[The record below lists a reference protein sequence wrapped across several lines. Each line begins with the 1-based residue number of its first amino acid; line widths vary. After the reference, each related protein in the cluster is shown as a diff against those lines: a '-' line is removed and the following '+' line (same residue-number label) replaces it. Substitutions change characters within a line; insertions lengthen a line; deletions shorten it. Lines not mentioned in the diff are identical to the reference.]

1 MSSTPSAAGP
11 PAPPV
16 AFTRYQKGV
25 VALLATL
32 QFTIILDFMILSPLG
47 AILMPSLHI
56 TAGQFGWVVSVY
68 AFAAGA
74 AGVLA
79 AGFAD
84 RFDRKKLLI
93 VFYSG
98 FVVGTLCCALA
109 PNYQMLVFARM
120 ITGLFAGVV
129 GSTVFAIITDLFPP
143 QARGRVMGVVQT
155 AFAASQVL
163 GIPLG
168 LFLANHWGWHVPFMA
183 IVAFGLGVI
192 AFIAAFLQPVD
203 AHLRLTEARVGA
215 FDHLLHTVTTPRYLQ
230 GFATTALLATG
241 GFMLMPFG
249 SAFSV
254 NNVGVSMAQLPLIY
268 LFVGATS
275 ILAGPLVGR
284 LNDRIG
290 SLKTFAIGSSL
301 SIVMCLIYT
310 HLAITP
316 LWIFILVNVVL
327 FVSVSA
333 RMISSQA
340 LISQV
345 PAPASRGAFMAINS
359 SVQQVSG
366 GLAAALAGA
375 IVYAPAK
382 GPLQHFEII
391 GYVICSA
398 TALTLIMM
406 VALARRMAREKVA

>member
-1 MSSTPSAAGP
+1 MNPPHPTTPIPLS
-11 PAPPV
+11 
-16 AFTRYQKGV
+16 FTRYQKGV

-56 TAGQFGWVVSVY
+56 TASKFGAVVSAY

-74 AGVLA
+74 AGFLA
-79 AGFAD
+79 AGYAD

-109 PNYQMLVFARM
+109 PSYEMLLAARM
-120 ITGLFAGVV
+120 VTGLFAGVV
-129 GSTVFAIITDLFPP
+129 GSTVFAIITDLFGP
-143 QARGRVMGVVQT
+143 QQRGRVMGVVQT

-183 IVAFGLGVI
+183 IVVFGLGVI
-192 AFIAAFLQPVD
+192 AFIAAFLHPVD
-203 AHLRLTEARVGA
+203 EHLRLSEAKASPLV
-215 FDHLLHTVTTPRYLQ
+215 HLLRTVSTPRYLQ

-254 NNVGVSMAQLPLIY
+254 NNVGVAMSQLPLIY
-268 LFVGATS
+268 LFVGITS
-275 ILAGPLVGR
+275 MLAGPLIGR
-284 LNDRIG
+284 LNDKIG
-290 SLKTFAIGSSL
+290 SLKTFAMGSSL
-301 SIVMCLIYT
+301 SIVMCLVYT
-310 HLAITP
+310 HLGITP
-316 LWIFILVNVVL
+316 LWIFIVVNVVL

-345 PAPASRGAFMAINS
+345 PAPASRGAFMAVNS
-359 SVQQVSG
+359 SLQQVSG

-375 IVYAPAK
+375 IVYAPEH
-382 GPLQHFEII
+382 GPLQHFDTI

-398 TALTLIMM
+398 TVVTLVMM
-406 VALARRMAREKVA
+406 VALSRRMAREKVA

>member
-1 MSSTPSAAGP
+1 MEPAVPASAA
-11 PAPPV
+11 PAPST
-16 AFTRYQKGV
+16 FSSYQKGV

-47 AILMPSLHI
+47 AILMPALHI
-56 TAGQFGWVVSVY
+56 SASQFGLVVSAY

-74 AGVLA
+74 AGFLA

-93 VFYSG
+93 LFYGG
-98 FVVGTLCCALA
+98 FVIGTLCCALA
-109 PNYQMLVFARM
+109 PSYQMLLLART

-129 GSTVFAIITDLFPP
+129 GSTVFAIITDLFPA
-143 QARGRVMGVVQT
+143 QMRGRVMGIVQT

-168 LFLANHWGWHVPFMA
+168 LFLANHWGWHLPFVT
-183 IVAFGLGVI
+183 IVVFGLGVVGVI
-192 AFIAAFLQPVD
+192 VGFLRPVD
-203 AHLRLTEARVGA
+203 EHLRLLEARSSPLR
-215 FDHLLHTVTTPRYLQ
+215 HLLHTVSQSRYLQ

-254 NNVGVSMAQLPLIY
+254 NNVGVAMGQLPIIY
-268 LFVGATS
+268 LVVGVSS
-275 ILAGPLVGR
+275 IVVGPMIGR

-290 SLKTFAIGSSL
+290 SLKTFAAGSSL
-301 SIVMCLIYT
+301 SIVMCLVYT
-310 HLAITP
+310 HLGVTP
-316 LWIFILVNVVL
+316 LWIFVFVNVVL
-327 FVSVSA
+327 FSSVSA

-345 PAPASRGAFMAINS
+345 PAPASRGAFMAVNS
-359 SVQQVSG
+359 SVQQISG

-375 IVYAPAK
+375 IVVAPPGK
-382 GPLQHFEII
+382 PLQHFEVI
-391 GYVICSA
+391 GYVIAGA
-398 TALTLIMM
+398 TFTTVVMM
-406 VALARRMAREKVA
+406 TALARRIAREKLA